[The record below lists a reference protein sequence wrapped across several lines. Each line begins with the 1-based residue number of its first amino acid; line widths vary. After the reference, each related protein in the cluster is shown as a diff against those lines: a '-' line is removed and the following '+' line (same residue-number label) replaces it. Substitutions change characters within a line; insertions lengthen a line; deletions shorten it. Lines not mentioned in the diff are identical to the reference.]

1 MCGSKN
7 GSILHMSFQIPKL
20 GQTNSCNIDNI
31 CRIRDWDFGIR
42 SLERGDERHDEGEEI
57 LVQGE

>member
-1 MCGSKN
+1 
-7 GSILHMSFQIPKL
+7 MSFQIPKL